1 MSRLV
6 GIFGGTFDPVH
17 NGHTQTIINLS
28 GILPFDEIKVVP
40 NGIPPHRASV
50 GSINNRLEMVKM
62 AFQGIEKV
70 TIDSREINRLGP
82 SYAITTA
89 KELVDEYKEDKITW
103 IMGSDAFA
111 GIDTWHHWEEFIEL
125 INIVI
130 MMRPD
135 SDILP
140 DSEAEKLILKRAI
153 EDHRLLKEESGQIMI
168 VKMSPIHISSTL
180 VRTNILSGD
189 DVKNLIS
196 LGVEEYIDEKKLY
209 KKTNEVITN

>member
-1 MSRLV
+1 MSRLIGV
-6 GIFGGTFDPVH
+6 FGGTFDPVH

-28 GILPFDEIKVVP
+28 ELLPFDEIRVIP
-40 NGIPPHRASV
+40 NGVPPHRASV
-50 GSINNRLEMVKM
+50 GSTNDRLDMVEM
-62 AFQGIEKV
+62 AFNGIEKV
-70 TIDSREINRLGP
+70 SIDTREINRLGP

-89 KELVDEYKEDKITW
+89 REIIEESKPDKITW

-111 GIDTWHHWEEFIEL
+111 GIDSWYHWEEFIDL

-140 DSEAEKLILKRAI
+140 NSEAEKLIHKRVV
-153 EDHRLLKEESGQIMI
+153 EDYRLLKERSGQIMI
-168 VKMSPIHISSTL
+168 LKMSPIHISSTL

-189 DVKNLIS
+189 DVRDLIS
-196 LGVEEYIDEKKLY
+196 SGVEEYIDKNKLY
-209 KKTNEVITN
+209 K

>member
-1 MSRLV
+1 MSRLIGV
-6 GIFGGTFDPVH
+6 FGGTFDPVH

-28 GILPFDEIKVVP
+28 ELLPFDEIKVIP
-40 NGIPPHRASV
+40 NGVPPHRASV
-50 GSINNRLEMVKM
+50 GSTNNRLDMVKM
-62 AFQGIEKV
+62 AFNGIEKV
-70 TIDSREINRLGP
+70 SIDTREINRLGP

-89 KELVDEYKEDKITW
+89 KEIIEECKEDKITW

-111 GIDTWHHWEEFIEL
+111 GIDSWYHWEEFIDL

-140 DSEAEKLILKRAI
+140 NSEAEKLIHTRMV
-153 EDHRLLKEESGQIMI
+153 EDYRLLKERSGQIMI
-168 VKMSPIHISSTL
+168 LKMSPIHISSTL

-189 DVKNLIS
+189 DVRDLIS
-196 LGVEEYIDEKKLY
+196 SGVEEYIDKNKLY
-209 KKTNEVITN
+209 K